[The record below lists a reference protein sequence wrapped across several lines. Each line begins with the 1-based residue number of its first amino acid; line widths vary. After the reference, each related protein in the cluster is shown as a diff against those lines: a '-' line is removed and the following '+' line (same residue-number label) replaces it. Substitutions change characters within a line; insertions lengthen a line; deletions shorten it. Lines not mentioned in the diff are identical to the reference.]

1 MKSCSPARRATW
13 ALDATSNPR
22 PSMNFL
28 FTEESEQQKKVFQ
41 SKKDFWKTVSQNW
54 DWKKKMLGNKFES
67 FQNRDPEDTSTIKT
81 EFFIIRQIIIIPLL
95 KHLGGSR
102 GYRTVKITKVKWKEK
117 QSYPFSR
124 DRRGIKPHPLGSIYQ
139 EMLQPV
145 SLYSNLQKKIFLVG
159 WPK

>member
-1 MKSCSPARRATW
+1 MLLVIRDPQWTFCSQKSP
-13 ALDATSNPR
+13 N
-22 PSMNFL
+22 N
-28 FTEESEQQKKVFQ
+28 
-41 SKKDFWKTVSQNW
+41 SKKFFNEKRIFEKQSPEIETG
-54 DWKKKMLGNKFES
+54 KKMLGNKFES
-67 FQNRDPEDTSTIKT
+67 FQNRDPEDTSTIKI
-81 EFFIIRQIIIIPLL
+81 EFFLIRQRMVLPVL

-102 GYRTVKITKVKWKEK
+102 GYRTVEITKVKWKGK